1 MKLKTWHL
9 FLVIIIL
16 FGCSFYVVNLHFDKF
31 YRLNGINNDNRVLI
45 EKYLSDDEQEYLI
58 DNQISIDLFIDYIE
72 YDDFQLVNYQYYN
85 LLKETHRYSTITD
98 ILETGNSLATR
109 LDYLYRQQAFDQAKV
124 LVHNVLEEAFLNTDN
139 FNFDYIDIY
148 TSMKSLYQEN
158 DYSFVQDSEKYILI
172 FLQEM
177 GYDDLNQISQ
187 IMEML
192 TRAYNQQT
200 LADLMTTTLPAGVQM
215 VFAPYELD
223 TLVNQQNYIGKY
235 EPRELL
241 LVQDIPR
248 VSYTMYL
255 QKDAYN
261 ALLKLYTDLSKE
273 YKGFLLRSAYQSPQT
288 LDEKEV
294 GYNEMQLG
302 LTIEVTQSELA
313 YQKFENTEMSKWL
326 EEHAYEYGFILRY
339 PQRKASITNHA
350 YDAHIYRYVG
360 KSLAKSLHDSNLTL
374 EEYQLQNKGE

>member
-16 FGCSFYVVNLHFDKF
+16 LGCSFYVVNLHSDKF

-172 FLQEM
+172 LQEM

-192 TRAYNQQT
+192 THAYNQQT
-200 LADLMTTTLPAGVQM
+200 LADLMATTLPAGVQM

-313 YQKFENTEMSKWL
+313 YQEFENTEMSKWL

>member
-1 MKLKTWHL
+1 MAL
-9 FLVIIIL
+9 FSGKWYKKYKKRKYGHI
-16 FGCSFYVVNLHFDKF
+16 LHFDKF

-172 FLQEM
+172 LQEM

-200 LADLMTTTLPAGVQM
+200 LADLMATTLPAGVQM

-313 YQKFENTEMSKWL
+313 YQEFENTEMSKWL

>member
-172 FLQEM
+172 LQEM

-200 LADLMTTTLPAGVQM
+200 LADLMATTLPAGVQM

-255 QKDAYN
+255 QKDVYN

-313 YQKFENTEMSKWL
+313 YQEFENTEMSKWL

>member
-1 MKLKTWHL
+1 MKLKTRHL

-172 FLQEM
+172 LQEM

-200 LADLMTTTLPAGVQM
+200 LADLMATTLPAGVQM

-313 YQKFENTEMSKWL
+313 YQEFENTEMSKWL

>member
-172 FLQEM
+172 LQEM

-200 LADLMTTTLPAGVQM
+200 LADLMATTLPAGVQM

-313 YQKFENTEMSKWL
+313 YQEFENTEMSKWL

-374 EEYQLQNKGE
+374 EEYQSQNKGE

>member
-172 FLQEM
+172 LQEM

-215 VFAPYELD
+215 VFAPYKLD

-261 ALLKLYTDLSKE
+261 ALLKLYTELSKE
-273 YKGFLLRSAYQSPQT
+273 YKGFLFFIAYQSPQT

-313 YQKFENTEMSKWL
+313 YQEFENTEMSKWL